1 MNPEAV
7 MFVLDAHSEFA
18 PSSGHLEKSKPLPK
32 LWHSEEGPGFI
43 HILPPISDG
52 NCKVIILKLCVLYY
66 YLFSGRMTCVLPTN
80 EIEVV
85 SVCVFIEWV

>member
-1 MNPEAV
+1 MITFVILYFYLNSLFFFKTLGGYSYLNPEAV

-32 LWHSEEGPGFI
+32 LWHSQEGPGFI

-52 NCKVIILKLCVLYY
+52 NCKVMY
-66 YLFSGRMTCVLPTN
+66 
-80 EIEVV
+80 
-85 SVCVFIEWV
+85 